1 VERAFGATL
10 LAHCA
15 YHRRIHR
22 IFARL
27 HGRPLPV
34 RCFGRLFDGRF
45 LAARFVLRP
54 ATNAT
59 KRALIFLMED
69 LKTRIKEMIVERLF
83 LPVEPSQISDDEP
96 LMETYGVDSVSLLE
110 LAIGMEEDFGVSME
124 DADFNVASFQTV
136 NSIAQFIQSK
146 S

>member
-1 VERAFGATL
+1 
-10 LAHCA
+10 
-15 YHRRIHR
+15 
-22 IFARL
+22 
-27 HGRPLPV
+27 
-34 RCFGRLFDGRF
+34 
-45 LAARFVLRP
+45 
-54 ATNAT
+54 
-59 KRALIFLMED
+59 MED

-83 LPVEPSQISDDEP
+83 LSVAPSQIGDDEP
-96 LMETYGVDSVSLLE
+96 LMEAYGVDSVSLLE